1 LAFGVLTFGLVN
13 QVDYW

>member
-1 LAFGVLTFGLVN
+1 MFGLVN